1 MQAAASEWFA
11 RRTSAAADWPLSAVL
26 ATKGNRTVDVI
37 LPAQD
42 EAATVGQIVT
52 EVRESLMTPETALVD
67 NLVVVDS
74 GSTDATAEVARAAGA
89 RVVGAGDPLPNLPV
103 RDGKGE
109 AMWRGLAATDGDLVV
124 FVDADLRSF
133 SPEYVVSLLGP
144 LLEDDEIQLV
154 KAVYDRPLVVGETQ
168 IAAGGGRVT
177 EIMARPL
184 INALWPELAG
194 VAQPLSG
201 EYASRRDLLE
211 TLSFPCGY
219 GVEIGLLVDTYRRFG
234 LAGLAQVDLGE
245 RKHEHQK
252 AVPDVPEHDRKEKGK
267 GDDGEDGRI
276 HLAIP
281 GHPVRVHQCLKTGD
295 DLVRFEV
302 SGRVL
307 RCVNLVKDRV
317 HGRVGGE
324 GGLLEGAHD
333 VVAVGGRDPSLRHEA
348 LGGDVDG
355 KLVQRVVD
363 SLFAPHHAH
372 PPVPVVVH
380 AEEERAALVLA
391 RVDRRRQLAQTR

>member
-1 MQAAASEWFA
+1 MASVRE
-11 RRTSAAADWPLSAVL
+11 RRHAYA
-26 ATKGNRTVDVI
+26 G
-37 LPAQD
+37 D

-52 EVRESLMTPETALVD
+52 EVRESLMTPEAALVD

-89 RVVGAGDPLPNLPV
+89 HVVGAGDPLPNLPV

-211 TLSFPCGY
+211 TLNFPCGY

-245 RKHEHQK
+245 RKHEHQD
-252 AVPDVPEHDRKEKGK
+252 ASRLSRMSAQILHAALIRVDSDGDIYPAPD
-267 GDDGEDGRI
+267 
-276 HLAIP
+276 
-281 GHPVRVHQCLKTGD
+281 PVILPAFSH
-295 DLVRFEV
+295 E
-302 SGRVL
+302 
-307 RCVNLVKDRV
+307 KDRFGV
-317 HGRVGGE
+317 TLHELQTAERPPLKSIPEYRDRV
-324 GGLLEGAHD
+324 
-333 VVAVGGRDPSLRHEA
+333 
-348 LGGDVDG
+348 
-355 KLVQRVVD
+355 
-363 SLFAPHHAH
+363 
-372 PPVPVVVH
+372 
-380 AEEERAALVLA
+380 
-391 RVDRRRQLAQTR
+391 

>member
-52 EVRESLMTPETALVD
+52 EVRESLMTPEAALVD

-89 RVVGAGDPLPNLPV
+89 HVVGAGDPLPDLPV

-211 TLSFPCGY
+211 TVNFPCGY

-245 RKHEHQK
+245 RKHEHQD
-252 AVPDVPEHDRKEKGK
+252 ASRLSRMSAQILHAALIRVDSDGDIYPAPD
-267 GDDGEDGRI
+267 
-276 HLAIP
+276 
-281 GHPVRVHQCLKTGD
+281 PVILPAFSH
-295 DLVRFEV
+295 E
-302 SGRVL
+302 
-307 RCVNLVKDRV
+307 KDRFGV
-317 HGRVGGE
+317 TLHELQTAERPPLNSIPEYRDRV
-324 GGLLEGAHD
+324 
-333 VVAVGGRDPSLRHEA
+333 
-348 LGGDVDG
+348 
-355 KLVQRVVD
+355 
-363 SLFAPHHAH
+363 
-372 PPVPVVVH
+372 
-380 AEEERAALVLA
+380 
-391 RVDRRRQLAQTR
+391 